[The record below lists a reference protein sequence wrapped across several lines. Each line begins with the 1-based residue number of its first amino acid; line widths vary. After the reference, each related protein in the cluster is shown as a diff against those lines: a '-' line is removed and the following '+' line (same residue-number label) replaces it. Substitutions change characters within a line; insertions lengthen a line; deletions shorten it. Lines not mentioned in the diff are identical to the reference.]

1 MTNPSKQMYD
11 SLHKAFDHFNKTLFG
26 GELPPVILVVHRKRN
41 AHGYFWAEQW
51 NAKDGEDKLPEIAL
65 NPETMGRDEKEVLST
80 LVHEMVHHQQE
91 SFGTPPKT
99 AYHNKEW
106 ADMMEAVGLIP
117 TTTGERGGPRTGRNC
132 THVIDEGGV
141 FDVGRVRQADEAEE
155 LRHVVVRAPAGEGQ
169 EAGPHQGEAH
179 LPFLPDEHLGE
190 ARHQRRVRGLRRG
203 YGTST
208 LTFTNASGFGT
219 LTHNSCRRLR

>member
-11 SLHKAFDHFNKTLFG
+11 SLHRAFDYFNKELFG
-26 GELPPVILVVHRKRN
+26 GALPPVILVVHRKRN

-51 NAKDGEDKLPEIAL
+51 NAKEGEDKLPEIAL
-65 NPETMGRDEKEVLST
+65 NPETMGRSEREVLST

-106 ADMMEAVGLIP
+106 AGMMEVVGLTP

-132 THVIDEGGV
+132 THVIDDDGPFHAACEALLKEDDFDMSWFVRPQVKAKKKDRTKVKHTCPSCQSNIWGKEGINVVCG
-141 FDVGRVRQADEAEE
+141 DCDEKMVDATQ
-155 LRHVVVRAPAGEGQ
+155 L
-169 EAGPHQGEAH
+169 
-179 LPFLPDEHLGE
+179 
-190 ARHQRRVRGLRRG
+190 
-203 YGTST
+203 
-208 LTFTNASGFGT
+208 
-219 LTHNSCRRLR
+219 

>member
-141 FDVGRVRQADEAEE
+141 FDVECDKLMKQKSFDMSWFVRPQVKAKKRDLTKVKHTCPSCQTNIWGKLGINVECGGCEE
-155 LRHVVVRAPAGEGQ
+155 VMEPQL
-169 EAGPHQGEAH
+169 
-179 LPFLPDEHLGE
+179 
-190 ARHQRRVRGLRRG
+190 
-203 YGTST
+203 
-208 LTFTNASGFGT
+208 
-219 LTHNSCRRLR
+219 